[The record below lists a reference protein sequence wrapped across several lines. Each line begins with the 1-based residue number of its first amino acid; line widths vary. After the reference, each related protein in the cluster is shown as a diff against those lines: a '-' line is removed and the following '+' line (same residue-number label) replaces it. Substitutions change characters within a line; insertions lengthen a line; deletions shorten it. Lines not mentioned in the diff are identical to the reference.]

1 MNKKIVIYQVLPRL
15 FGNKNTKL
23 ISNGSIKE
31 NGCGKFDDFTD
42 KALAEIKDLGAT
54 HIWYTGVIEHATQ
67 TDYTQE
73 GIAKDHPFVVKG
85 KAGSPYAIKDYYD
98 VDPDLA
104 NNVKDRLNEYKAL
117 IQRSHK
123 AGLKVIMDFVPNH
136 VARQYKSDA
145 KPKGVKDLGEND
157 IQEVFF
163 DRNNNFYYLP
173 GQNFEPRIKAYEGE
187 QPYVEFPAKA
197 TGNDYFGN
205 NPSTYD
211 WYETVKL
218 NYGVDYNN
226 YQYKDFSTRPDTWTK
241 MAEILSYWTS
251 LGVDGFRCDMAEMVP
266 SEFWAWVIPQIK
278 EQNKDI
284 IFIAETY
291 DPNQY
296 YRYIHEGNFDYLYDK
311 VGLYDTLRAIVQG
324 HGHPGS
330 ITNCWQHL
338 GDIKNNM
345 LNFLENHDEQRIA
358 SDFFAGNAKKA
369 LPAMIIS
376 ATMSQGPVMIYSG
389 QELGEKGMDEEGF
402 SGRDGRTTIFDY
414 WAVDTLQKWNNNGKF
429 DGGKLDK
436 EQKELRNFYKKLLNI
451 CGSEKAISDGL
462 FFDLMYVNYDNP
474 NFNSAR
480 QYAFM
485 RKAGKEVLLIVANF
499 EANDAEIKVNIPQHA
514 FEYFEMKAGKDQTFT
529 ELLSGDKFKAALSA
543 DAPLAISVK
552 GESGVILKFK
562 AE

>member
-1 MNKKIVIYQVLPRL
+1 MSEKIVIYQVLPRL
-15 FGNKNTKL
+15 FGNRNTKL
-23 ISNGSIKE
+23 TPKGSLRE
-31 NGCGKFDDFTD
+31 NGCGKFEDFTE
-42 KALAEIKDLGAT
+42 KALKEIKDLGAT
-54 HIWYTGVIEHATQ
+54 HIWFTGVIEHATQ
-67 TDYTQE
+67 TDYTKE

-104 NNVKDRLNEYKAL
+104 VNVKKRMDEYEAL
-117 IQRSHK
+117 VHRTHK
-123 AGLKVIMDFVPNH
+123 AGMKVIMDFVPNH
-136 VARQYKSDA
+136 VARQYRSDA

-157 IQEVFF
+157 IEEVFF
-163 DRNNNFYYLP
+163 DQNNNFYYLP
-173 GQNFEPRIKAYEGE
+173 GQNFEPRLKAYEGGD
-187 QPYVEFPAKA
+187 PYVEFPAKA

-218 NYGVDYNN
+218 NYGVDYHN
-226 YQYKDFSTRPDTWTK
+226 YQHKDFSSIPGTWTK
-241 MAEILSYWTS
+241 MAEILGFWTR

-278 EQNKDI
+278 KQNDRI

-291 DPNQY
+291 DPGQY
-296 YRYIHEGNFDYLYDK
+296 YKYIHDGKFDYLYDK
-311 VGLYDTLRAIVQG
+311 VGLYDTLRSIVQG
-324 HGHPGS
+324 EGHPGG
-330 ITNCWQHL
+330 ITDCWQRL

-358 SDFFAGNAKKA
+358 SDFFAGNGKRA
-369 LPAMIIS
+369 LPAMVIS

-389 QELGEKGMDEEGF
+389 QEFGERGMDEEGF

-414 WAVDTLQKWNNNGKF
+414 WAVGSIQKWINDGKF

-436 EQKELRNFYKKLLNI
+436 EQKELRQFYKRLLNI
-451 CGSEKAISDGL
+451 CRDEKAISDGL

-474 NFNSAR
+474 DFKSDR

-485 RKAGKEVLLIVANF
+485 RKAGKEALLVVANF
-499 EANDAEIKVNIPQHA
+499 DANDAEVKVNIPQHA
-514 FEYFEMKAGKDQTFT
+514 FDYFEMNPVKELAFC
-529 ELLSGDKFKAALSA
+529 ELLSGETFKSTLSDKEPVAVK
-543 DAPLAISVK
+543 VK
-552 GESGVILKFK
+552 GESGIILKFK
-562 AE
+562 VM